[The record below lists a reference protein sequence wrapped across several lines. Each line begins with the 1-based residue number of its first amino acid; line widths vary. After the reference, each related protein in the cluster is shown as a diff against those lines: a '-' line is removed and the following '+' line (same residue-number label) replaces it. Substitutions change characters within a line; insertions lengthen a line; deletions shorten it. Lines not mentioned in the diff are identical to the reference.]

1 MPTKPRR
8 TRAQAAGWTPPERMR
23 IEVFVQRGDLSM
35 KAETSVA
42 DALNVSR
49 LLVALVRQM
58 AREAPDILPHA
69 DTVPG
74 AVLPVF
80 DEEGYEGKAPRVGF
94 RASER

>member
-8 TRAQAAGWTPPERMR
+8 TCAQAAGWTPPERMR

-80 DEEGYEGKAPRVGF
+80 DEEGYESKAPRVGF